1 MESLEWGVFVVTASR
16 SPPLTQTGSGLSLG
30 LPCLASLSLRWFDF
44 GHYCQSNYTATL
56 LLPGGL
62 FFCAGAF
69 SVLHGE
75 RIFFSSFSPC
85 YYFLLPL
92 YNYIYWS
99 SALRR
104 YLDFR
109 FLSSTFPSLDSVQ
122 IVYTSLLSYLLSP
135 YHLTASSPFHSLP
148 SSPTSERYTCHIII
162 YAYTYTWQTSC
173 RVCRWTAVVRPNH

>member
-1 MESLEWGVFVVTASR
+1 MGWDGMESLEWGVFVVTASR

-44 GHYCQSNYTATL
+44 GHYCQPDYPATL

-62 FFCAGAF
+62 FFCAGIF

-75 RIFFSSFSPC
+75 RIFFPSFSPC

-92 YNYIYWS
+92 YHYIYWS

-104 YLDFR
+104 YLDFL
-109 FLSSTFPSLDSVQ
+109 FLLHSL
-122 IVYTSLLSYLLSP
+122 
-135 YHLTASSPFHSLP
+135 HLTLFKLSIRL
-148 SSPTSERYTCHIII
+148 SSPTSSLLTI
-162 YAYTYTWQTSC
+162 
-173 RVCRWTAVVRPNH
+173 